1 MYQFKYQTINPFGFY
16 PPVELIFTCIVPTSW
31 LAMDLP
37 VMDGCVNYTNNRE
50 SLVSCGPVVFEFCE
64 MTSTDETLR
73 TIQLNILEE
82 GVKCLE
88 RPVLIHCSNI
98 AQGELGDE
106 CCIEVVLL
114 NHLFGY
120 NATSALVAIDFD
132 DFKAIMK
139 GSSDFDFKFAIGET
153 PSDILPGTLDH
164 DAKSAFWMI
173 FSNNIENRMAYYKET
188 LKAMKISYSE
198 EALLML
204 GDVEVDQEK
213 MLISALVGR

>member
-1 MYQFKYQTINPFGFY
+1 MYQFKYQTINPYGFY
-16 PPVELIFTCIVPTSW
+16 PPVELTFTCIVPTSW

-37 VMDGCVNYTNNRE
+37 VMDGCVSYTNNRE

-73 TIQLNILEE
+73 TIQLNILKE

-88 RPVLIHCSNI
+88 RPALIHCSNI

-132 DFKAIMK
+132 DFLAIMK
-139 GSSDFDFKFAIGET
+139 RSSDFDFKFAIGET
-153 PSDILPGTLDH
+153 PSDILPSILDL
-164 DAKSAFWMI
+164 DAKSAFWTI
-173 FSNNIENRMAYYKET
+173 FGNSKEIRMTCYRGT
-188 LKAMKISYSE
+188 LKAMKTSYSE
-198 EALLML
+198 EALLLL
-204 GDVEVDQEK
+204 GDVEVDHEM